1 MLAGL
6 RSDPIPVAFK
16 DRHTKTVSRSMYKPK
31 PVFDRW
37 KTDDPE
43 ILKKAFDYDSKLIP
57 ATNITNDDTVDAST
71 LLRAI

>member
-1 MLAGL
+1 
-6 RSDPIPVAFK
+6 
-16 DRHTKTVSRSMYKPK
+16 MYKPK